1 VPAPEPLDSA
11 SPATGSAAAP
21 AERVPLWRAAVRIV
35 VEAAVYRIRK
45 HEAGN
50 LFGTVSLLVARGATL
65 PELAVRTT
73 FAAILNLFIYLL
85 NDVYD
90 VRLDIDA
97 PNKERGKSEFLA
109 RHRGAAAL
117 ALALMFAVL
126 LAMAV
131 LHARILVVAL
141 LVNVALDFVYSGGLK
156 RVPFVD
162 VLLNAAWG
170 FSMTLCGVLQRDLH
184 VSLRLAA
191 FMGLVA
197 ASFEVIQVTRDEP
210 ADRAAG
216 LRTTGTVLGPA
227 GCRWLF
233 RALVL
238 GATAYAVLV
247 LHSWAAL
254 ALLFALFLPFTP
266 ARASR
271 SWDLARV
278 LFGLVWIAL
287 LLRV

>member
-1 VPAPEPLDSA
+1 VSATPAAAPPAAAAAA
-11 SPATGSAAAP
+11 SPAP
-21 AERVPLWRAAVRIV
+21 VPLLRAALRIV

-50 LFGTVSLLVARGATL
+50 LFGTVSLLVARGATI

-73 FAAILNLFIYLL
+73 FAAILNLWIYLL
-85 NDVYD
+85 NDLYD
-90 VRLDIDA
+90 VRLDLDS
-97 PNKERGKSEFLA
+97 PGKERGKSEFLA
-109 RHRGAAAL
+109 RHRRAAAF
-117 ALALMFAVL
+117 ALALMLVVL

-131 LHARILVVAL
+131 LHSRILVVAL
-141 LVNVALDFVYSGGLK
+141 LANVALDFVYSGWLK

-162 VLLNAAWG
+162 VVLNAAWG
-170 FSMTLCGVLQRDLH
+170 FSMTLCGVLERDLH
-184 VSLRLAA
+184 VSLKLAG

-197 ASFEVIQVTRDEP
+197 ACFEVIQVIRDEP

-216 LRTTGTVLGPA
+216 LRTTGTVLGT
-227 GCRWLF
+227 GGSRWLF
-233 RALVL
+233 RALAL
-238 GATAYAVLV
+238 GTAAYAVVL

-254 ALLFALFLPFTP
+254 ALLLALVLPLAP
-266 ARASR
+266 ARAAR

-278 LFGLVWIAL
+278 LFALVWIAL

>member
-1 VPAPEPLDSA
+1 
-11 SPATGSAAAP
+11 
-21 AERVPLWRAAVRIV
+21 VPLVRAALRIV

-50 LFGTVSLLVARGATL
+50 LFGTVSLLVARGATI

-73 FAAILNLFIYLL
+73 FAAVLNLFIYLL
-85 NDVYD
+85 NDLFD
-90 VRLDIDA
+90 VRLDIASPD
-97 PNKERGKSEFLA
+97 KERGKSEFLV
-109 RHRGAAAL
+109 RHRRAAVF

-141 LVNVALDFVYSGGLK
+141 LVNVVLDLVYSGWLK
-156 RVPFVD
+156 RVPFID
-162 VLLNAAWG
+162 VVLNAAWG
-170 FSMTLCGVLQRDLH
+170 FSMTLCGVLERDLR
-184 VSLRLAA
+184 VSLPLAG

-197 ASFEVIQVTRDEP
+197 ACFEIIQVTRDEP

-216 LRTTGTVLGPA
+216 LRTTGTVLGPR
-227 GCRWLF
+227 GSRWLF
-233 RALVL
+233 RALAV
-238 GATAYAVLV
+238 GAGAYAVLL

-254 ALLFALFLPFTP
+254 SLLLALLLPLEP
-266 ARASR
+266 GRASR
-271 SWDLARV
+271 SWDLARL
-278 LFGLVWIAL
+278 LFGVVWLAL

>member
-1 VPAPEPLDSA
+1 VSL
-11 SPATGSAAAP
+11 
-21 AERVPLWRAAVRIV
+21 VRAALRIV
-35 VEAAVYRIRK
+35 IEAAVYRIRK

-50 LFGTVSLLVARGATL
+50 LVGTVSLLVARGATI
-65 PELAVRTT
+65 PELVVRTT

-85 NDVYD
+85 NDLFD
-90 VRLDIDA
+90 VRLDIASPD
-97 PNKERGKSEFLA
+97 KERGKSEFLA
-109 RHRGAAAL
+109 RHRRAAAF
-117 ALALMFAVL
+117 ALCVMFLVL
-126 LAMAV
+126 LAMAL

-141 LVNVALDFVYSGGLK
+141 LVCVVLDFVYSGWLK

-170 FSMTLCGVLQRDLH
+170 FFMTLCGVLERDLA
-184 VSLRLAA
+184 VSLRLAG

-197 ASFEVIQVTRDEP
+197 ACFEVIQVIRDEP

-216 LRTTGTVLGPA
+216 LRTTGTVLGTT
-227 GCRWLF
+227 GSRWLF
-233 RALVL
+233 RLLAL
-238 GATAYAVLV
+238 GTGAYAVVL

-254 ALLFALFLPFTP
+254 ALVLALLLPLSP
-266 ARASR
+266 ERASR
-271 SWDLARV
+271 TWDLARA